1 MPTVSERYRYC
12 RLDNRKHDNGPPMHL
27 EKFMLRFENGEEL
40 VSCKNMEPEGDFAPP
55 RVGMAVC
62 AKVKGSKWPAWIIE
76 VS

>member
-1 MPTVSERYRYC
+1 
-12 RLDNRKHDNGPPMHL
+12 MHL
-27 EKFMLRFENGEEL
+27 EKFMLRFENGEEEL

-62 AKVKGSKWPAWIIE
+62 AKVKGSKWPARIIE